1 MPKPRPPY
9 VVKDTS
15 RHGKTRWYY
24 RRPGRPR
31 IRLPDE
37 YDSPEF
43 KAAYDAAVRG
53 KPMDAAGRQKAGT
66 LGWLVAQY
74 RDSPA
79 WRSLSAATRR
89 QREGILAKALASAAD
104 APVAAI
110 DRRAIVEGRD
120 RRADTPAAARHFI
133 ETMRGL
139 FQWALD
145 AEHVAADPTQGVKG
159 PRKTGPGFHTW
170 TDDECAGFE
179 RRWPIGTRE
188 RLAFDVLLYT
198 GLRRGDAVR
207 VGWQHVRDGLLS
219 LETQKTGEPVFI
231 PVLPPL
237 AASLDAGPV
246 GRETWI
252 AGAGEKPLTKESFG
266 NWFREAC
273 NAAGLAHC
281 SAHGLRKAG
290 ATRAAE
296 AGATVNQLEAM
307 FGWRG
312 GGMASLYTKRANR
325 KKMAQEGFLKTH
337 QPKGAATDE

>member
-9 VVKDTS
+9 LIRDVS

-24 RRPGRPR
+24 RPPGRPR
-31 IRLPDE
+31 VRLPDE
-37 YDSPEF
+37 YDSPAF

-53 KPMDAAGRQKAGT
+53 QPVAPQSGKAGT
-66 LGWLVAQY
+66 LAWLVAQY
-74 RDSPA
+74 REAPA
-79 WRSLSAATRR
+79 WRSLSPATRR
-89 QREGILAKALASAAD
+89 QREGILAKVLASAGD
-104 APVAAI
+104 APISSI

-145 AEHVAADPTQGVKG
+145 AEYVAADPTQGVKG

-170 TDDECAGFE
+170 TEDECAIFE
-179 RRWPIGTRE
+179 RCWPIGTRE
-188 RLAFDVLLYT
+188 RLAFDVLLWT

-219 LETQKTGEPVFI
+219 IETQKTGEPVYI
-231 PVLPPL
+231 PLLSPL
-237 AASLDAGPV
+237 RASLEAGPL

-252 AGAGEKPLTKESFG
+252 SGTGRRPLTKESFG
-266 NWFREAC
+266 NWFRGAC
-273 NAAGLAHC
+273 NEAGLAHC

-296 AGATVNQLEAM
+296 SGATVNQLEAM

-325 KKMAQEGFLKTH
+325 KKLAEAGFLLSH
-337 QPKGAATDE
+337 PKKGETASE